1 MGKMLTGDFTV
12 LAKIVAP
19 SQLLNHYDD
28 PDRLEQKVKAHVRK
42 CWPKYTDSILFSE
55 PWHNDLVK
63 LIDNWMHNKELNG
76 NIINRWCSDTD
87 YSLIKAGQF
96 SRVYP
101 KPLPNFTKLNFDS
114 GVAEWPVQKPIQ
126 YSVSTKNNEFW
137 IMIHS
142 DREKYRYFNNA
153 IQDLLF
159 SHLFFCIH
167 AGYEKLDG
175 YRLDLKRLK

>member
-1 MGKMLTGDFTV
+1 
-12 LAKIVAP
+12 
-19 SQLLNHYDD
+19 
-28 PDRLEQKVKAHVRK
+28 
-42 CWPKYTDSILFSE
+42 
-55 PWHNDLVK
+55 
-63 LIDNWMHNKELNG
+63 MHNKELNG

-87 YSLIKAGQF
+87 YSLIKADQF

-142 DREKYRYFNNA
+142 DREKYRYFSQR
-153 IQDLLF
+153 IKIIIIF
-159 SHLFFCIH
+159 
-167 AGYEKLDG
+167 
-175 YRLDLKRLK
+175 